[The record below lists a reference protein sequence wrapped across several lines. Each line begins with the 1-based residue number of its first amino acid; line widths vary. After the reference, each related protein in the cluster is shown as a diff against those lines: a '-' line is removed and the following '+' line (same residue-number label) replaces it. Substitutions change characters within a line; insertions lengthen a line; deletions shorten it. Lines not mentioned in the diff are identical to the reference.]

1 MDLKRYRM
9 NQEEKEF
16 PIVIVMITHI
26 IILLMYLWTYK
37 YGSVLLW
44 GFFIIERLLSF
55 SYEDKIEAYLQ
66 REDVSEIKGSSLTI
80 ILISTLL
87 TVGIFLY
94 TPFEYPGL
102 FWILIAGELIDWLIK
117 KAKNKLIQK

>member
-55 SYEDKIEAYLQ
+55 SYEDKIEVYLQ

-102 FWILIAGELIDWLIK
+102 FWILVAGELIDWLIK

>member
-55 SYEDKIEAYLQ
+55 SYEDEIEAYLE
-66 REDVSEIKGSSLTI
+66 REDISGIKGSSLAV
-80 ILISTLL
+80 ILILTLL
-87 TVGIFLY
+87 TIGMFLY
-94 TPFEYPGL
+94 TPFKYPGL
-102 FWILIAGELIDWLIK
+102 FWILITGELIDWLIK
-117 KAKNKLIQK
+117 KAKNKLMKK

>member
-55 SYEDKIEAYLQ
+55 SYEDKIEVYLQ

-80 ILISTLL
+80 ILILTLL

-102 FWILIAGELIDWLIK
+102 FWILVAGELIDWLIK

>member
-94 TPFEYPGL
+94 TPLEYPGL
-102 FWILIAGELIDWLIK
+102 FWILVAGELIDWLIK

>member
-80 ILISTLL
+80 ILILTLL

-102 FWILIAGELIDWLIK
+102 FWILVAGELIDWLIK

>member
-37 YGSVLLW
+37 YGAVLLW

-55 SYEDKIEAYLQ
+55 SYEDKIEVYLQ

-102 FWILIAGELIDWLIK
+102 FWILVAGELIDWLIK